1 MSTTATPDA
10 SPSPDPSRFTGVIPP
25 VVTPLTEDGAVD
37 TASLERLV
45 AHLLDGGVNG
55 LFALGSSGET
65 AYLTPDQQQTVLET
79 VTGAAAGQVPVLAGA
94 IETTTNRAVERARVA
109 AKAGADAIVA
119 TAPFYTR
126 THVTEL
132 DPHFRRIAESVD
144 LPLFA
149 YDVPVCVHT
158 KLTPDTVLALA
169 SEGVLAGVKDSSG
182 DDVGFRQLVLG
193 SRELPGFVALTGH
206 EVVVD
211 GMLLGG
217 ADGVVPGLGNVDPH
231 AYVRLYEA
239 ARAGDWATAKAE
251 QDRLARLFTLVD
263 AVEPGTASGTTGGIG
278 GFKTALALLGVIR
291 TPRVSPPMRSHTE
304 AETARVR
311 ARLEAAGL
319 L

>member
-1 MSTTATPDA
+1 MSTAPDSA
-10 SPSPDPSRFTGVIPP
+10 PSSPFTGVVPP

-45 AHLLDGGVNG
+45 GHLLEGGVHG

-94 IETTTNRAVERARVA
+94 IEPTTNRVVERARVA

-132 DPHFRRIAESVD
+132 GPHFRQIAGSVE
-144 LPLFA
+144 LPLLA

-158 KLTPDTVLALA
+158 KLAPATVLSLA
-169 SEGVLAGVKDSSG
+169 AEGVLAGVKDSSG

-193 SRELPGFVALTGH
+193 SRELPGFAALTGH

-217 ADGVVPGLGNVDPH
+217 ADGVVPGLGNVDPRG
-231 AYVRLYEA
+231 YVRLYEA
-239 ARAGDWATAKAE
+239 ARRGDWAAAKAE
-251 QDRLARLFTLVD
+251 QDRLARLFALVD

-278 GFKTALALLGVIR
+278 GFKTALALRGVIR
-291 TPRVSPPMRSHTE
+291 TPAVSPPMRAHTE
-304 AETARVR
+304 PETARVR
-311 ARLEAAGL
+311 TCLEEAGL